1 MPAKKNSRP
10 TDVSSSSSVVDLQAM
25 NAAAPAPVLLSGE
38 VTGAPAYTGS
48 ASSLLEGDDGA
59 AGGGGGGGGG
69 EDSVEFDDEAVLNAS
84 GSTYGGRWSRDEDL
98 ALRRGVEILGVSFT
112 KRRFF
117 RSATDN

>member
-59 AGGGGGGGGG
+59 AGGG